1 MLCLRQKLREYNTC
15 FIPFCKETC
24 RRGSGRL
31 FTPVAAS
38 RNIRFPEE
46 GNLGFLNQWL
56 KAVNQGNHTLKGLDR
71 NVWKDGTHLLAIKPN
86 PLNETFTRLLRRPL
100 VEYYHKIRGV
110 KFRPPTHVE
119 NNLYKYEKIVL
130 RAAVLLGLLSHRCCR
145 L

>member
-1 MLCLRQKLREYNTC
+1 MAQ
-15 FIPFCKETC
+15 
-24 RRGSGRL
+24 SGQ
-31 FTPVAAS
+31 S
-38 RNIRFPEE
+38 GES
-46 GNLGFLNQWL
+46 
-56 KAVNQGNHTLKGLDR
+56 HTQGLDR

-110 KFRPPTHVE
+110 KFRPPTDVE